1 MGFVVGDR
9 VTFSK
14 TVGESD
20 VYLFAGVTGDLAPNH
35 VDRTYMARTGYGERI
50 AHGVLVLGYTS
61 TASTRMLER
70 AGAHAVSY
78 GYDRVRFTAP
88 VFFGDT
94 VTVEYTVERVDE
106 DAGKVYSAIRVTNQD
121 GVLCLV
127 ATHVLRLIEADLDH
141 DDGRP

>member
-1 MGFVVGDR
+1 MGFVVGDS
-9 VTFSK
+9 VTFAK

-20 VYLFAGVTGDLAPNH
+20 VYLFAGVTGDFAPNH
-35 VDRTYMARTGYGERI
+35 VDRTYMARTTYGERI

-61 TASTRMLER
+61 TASSLMLAR
-70 AGAHAVSY
+70 AGADAVSY

-94 VTVEYTVERVDE
+94 ITVHYEVERIDE
-106 DAGKVYSAIRVTNQD
+106 AEGKVHSAIRVSNQD

-127 ATHVLRLIEADLDH
+127 ATHILKLIAT
-141 DDGRP
+141 GGGA

>member
-1 MGFVVGDR
+1 MGFVVGDN
-9 VTFSK
+9 VTFAK

-20 VYLFAGVTGDLAPNH
+20 VYLFAGVTGDFAPNH
-35 VDRTYMARTGYGERI
+35 VDRTYMARTTYGERI

-61 TASTRMLER
+61 TASSLMLAK
-70 AGAHAVSY
+70 AGADAVSY

-94 VTVEYTVERVDE
+94 ITVHYQVERIDE
-106 DAGKVYSAIRVTNQD
+106 AERKVYSAIRVSNQD

-127 ATHVLRLIEADLDH
+127 ATHILKLIAIGGDA
-141 DDGRP
+141 